1 MNLSFKPN
9 EIKQEVKE
17 TKLSRHIEAINQT
30 KTASFF
36 RIRLTHIETN
46 ISVDATGY
54 NKIDVMS
61 KCLNNLNK
69 YVIAKKFE
77 DEIPKENIFYEIEE
91 ISNVVK

>member
-1 MNLSFKPN
+1 MVLYLYTNCERKIVMNLSFKPN

-36 RIRLTHIETN
+36 SIRLTHIETN

-61 KCLNNLNK
+61 KCLNNLN
-69 YVIAKKFE
+69 YTICL
-77 DEIPKENIFYEIEE
+77 
-91 ISNVVK
+91 